1 MAIKVIDKCKL
12 DENGNPSVVSGT
24 AGATKMY
31 KHPDLLAEAMETNQN
46 ITIRPVCTDMN
57 TGEVIARRYILE
69 PVEDN

>member
-12 DENGNPSVVSGT
+12 HENGNPSIVSGT

-31 KHPDLLAEAMETNQN
+31 EHLDLLDEAKEKNQN
-46 ITIRPVCTDMN
+46 ITIRPILTDMK

-69 PVEDN
+69 PVGEN